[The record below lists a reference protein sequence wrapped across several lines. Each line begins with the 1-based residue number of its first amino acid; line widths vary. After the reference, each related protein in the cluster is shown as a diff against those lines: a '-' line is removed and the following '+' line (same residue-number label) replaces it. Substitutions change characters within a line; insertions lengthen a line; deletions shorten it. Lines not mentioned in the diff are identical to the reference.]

1 MYYYYS
7 LKNLWDTNGKNVGK
21 SELFSLFENIKLSD
35 NFQKEINIEPQIK
48 TYNFKNNNITKVSHP
63 INFEIIRKEFFEPI
77 LNQIN
82 PNLLMRFETQKIMFL
97 NQKLIIKTIKDSF
110 FICSTNDSSQF
121 IIKYILI
128 TKDNNLIKAMIKD
141 IYEQYNGNCEI
152 YFSTKLGLNL
162 NKCNYLQKIINKAN
176 KLILGYFISVS
187 YNNLNNSNDN
197 NYDNQKFKLIFT
209 YEGEEATVEIEG
221 ENIFMK

>member
-152 YFSTKLGLNL
+152 YFTKLGLNL
-162 NKCNYLQKIINKAN
+162 NRKIIYK
-176 KLILGYFISVS
+176 K
-187 YNNLNNSNDN
+187 
-197 NYDNQKFKLIFT
+197 
-209 YEGEEATVEIEG
+209 
-221 ENIFMK
+221 